1 MSDDFMDDGGDDF
14 WDGPDEYD
22 WVFVGMA
29 EDAAKERREQKRIE
43 REMLEDDDEPDE
55 GF

>member
-1 MSDDFMDDGGDDF
+1 MDDGGDDF

-29 EDAAKERREQKRIE
+29 EDTAKEEKEKDRIRRRETSR
-43 REMLEDDDEPDE
+43 DDDEDE
-55 GF
+55 YDDIP